1 MYQKFIV
8 IILLMSLSEDM
19 FIFISSFM
27 FAYCVGYYL
36 YNFFEPKSVKDE
48 IIDFILRYN
57 VKHRIVNKKNRNKK

>member
-27 FAYCVGYYL
+27 FAYSVGYYL